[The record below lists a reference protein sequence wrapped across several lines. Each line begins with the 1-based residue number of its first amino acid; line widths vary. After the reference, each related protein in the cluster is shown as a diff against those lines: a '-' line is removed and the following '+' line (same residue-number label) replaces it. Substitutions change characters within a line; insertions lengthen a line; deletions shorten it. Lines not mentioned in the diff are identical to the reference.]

1 MYHKKMSYKFRQ
13 DSQCAHVVERGAF
26 AFPHLQWKRNSVSVY
41 SAWLHVIVK
50 NMKILGVI
58 QKRFLTNLCRRQQ

>member
-1 MYHKKMSYKFRQ
+1 MSYKFKQ
-13 DSQCAHVVERGAF
+13 DGQYAHVVERGTF
-26 AFPHLQWKRNSVSVY
+26 AFPHLQWKRITVSVY

-58 QKRFLTNLCRRQQ
+58 